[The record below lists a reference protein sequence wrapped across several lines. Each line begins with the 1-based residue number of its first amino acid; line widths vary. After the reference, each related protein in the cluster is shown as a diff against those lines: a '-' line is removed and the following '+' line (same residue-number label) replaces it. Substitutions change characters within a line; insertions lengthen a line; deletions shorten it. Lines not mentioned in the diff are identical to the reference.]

1 MSHKNQK
8 IESQLDLMED
18 EDDYRVMNED
28 DEEGLSIEIY
38 SRLDRKTVNQG
49 NIAQSSPDNLTMI
62 NKRRLFPETSQA

>member
-8 IESQLDLMED
+8 IENQLDLMED

-28 DEEGLSIEIY
+28 GEEGLSIELY

-49 NIAQSSPDNLTMI
+49 NFAHSSPDSLTMI
-62 NKRRLFPETSQA
+62 NKRRLFPESSQA